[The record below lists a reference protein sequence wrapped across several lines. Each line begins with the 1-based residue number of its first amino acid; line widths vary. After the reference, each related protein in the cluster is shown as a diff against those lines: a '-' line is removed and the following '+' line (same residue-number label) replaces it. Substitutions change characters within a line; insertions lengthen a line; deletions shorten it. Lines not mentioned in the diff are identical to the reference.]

1 MNKLNFNEP
10 ELLEEF
16 LLPIGGEMSI
26 RPAIGTHFNANI
38 QVQDLGSVGLFF
50 LKSKSFV
57 VKKAPQDFFYGL
69 TVPIGTSF
77 HTKDVGKVQNYASN
91 SAHILNL
98 ERPLELYNESKTQFL
113 VAAFYRKELNTY
125 AQNTLQKDIPDQ
137 SELSSRLL
145 CQDSSNQLL
154 KNLARAWMGA
164 TCNNNLSQLSL
175 NTLEDD
181 LLYTFIDHIHHE
193 IAEIPSNSK
202 LNLRILSNAEDYI
215 CANLKQKIT
224 RETLAIAT
232 GCSARTLSRYFLLK
246 HGVGPMAFIRQ
257 RRAIQAYFELLNS
270 QSYDT
275 TVSEVAYNY
284 GFGHLGK
291 FSAYFRNTFGAS
303 PQTVLMS

>member
-16 LLPIGGEMSI
+16 LLPIAGDMSI
-26 RPAIGTHFNANI
+26 RPATGTHFNANI
-38 QVQDLGSVGLFF
+38 QVQNLGSVGLFF
-50 LKSKSFV
+50 LQSKSFI

-77 HTKDVGKVQNYASN
+77 NTKDFGKVQKHTPN
-91 SAHILNL
+91 SAHILDL
-98 ERPLELYNESKTQFL
+98 DRPLQLYNESKTQFL
-113 VAAFYRKELNTY
+113 VAAFYRKELNSY
-125 AQNTLQKDIPDQ
+125 AENTLQKDIPDHY
-137 SELSSRLL
+137 ELSSRLL
-145 CQDSSNQLL
+145 CQDNSNQLL
-154 KNLARAWMGA
+154 KNLARAWTGA
-164 TCNNNLSQLSL
+164 ACNNNLSQLSL

-193 IAEIPSNSK
+193 TAEIPSSSK

-257 RRAIQAYFELLNS
+257 RRVIQAYFELLNS
-270 QSYDT
+270 EPNET
-275 TVSEVAYNY
+275 TVSEIAYNY

-291 FSAYFRNTFGAS
+291 FSEYFRNTFDAT
-303 PQTVLMS
+303 PQSVLMS

>member
-1 MNKLNFNEP
+1 MNKLNFKEP

-26 RPAIGTHFNANI
+26 RPANGTDFNANI
-38 QVQDLGSVGLFF
+38 QIQELGAVGLFF
-50 LKSKSFV
+50 LKSESFV

-77 HTKDVGKVQNYASN
+77 YTKDFGEIQNYASN
-91 SAHILNL
+91 SAHILDL
-98 ERPLELYNESKTQFL
+98 ERPFHLYNESKTQFL
-113 VAAFYRKELNTY
+113 VANFYRKELNSY
-125 AQNTLQKDIPDQ
+125 AQNVLQKDIPDHPD
-137 SELSSRLL
+137 LSSKLL
-145 CQDSSNQLL
+145 FQDNSNQLL
-154 KNLARAWMGA
+154 TNLARAWTG
-164 TCNNNLSQLSL
+164 TTINNNLSQLSF

-181 LLYTFIDHIHHE
+181 LLYTFIEHIYQE
-193 IAEIPSNSK
+193 TAEMPNNSK

-215 CANLKQKIT
+215 CANLNQKIT
-224 RETLAIAT
+224 RETLAIVT

-270 QSYDT
+270 QPYET
-275 TVSEVAYNY
+275 TVCEVACNY